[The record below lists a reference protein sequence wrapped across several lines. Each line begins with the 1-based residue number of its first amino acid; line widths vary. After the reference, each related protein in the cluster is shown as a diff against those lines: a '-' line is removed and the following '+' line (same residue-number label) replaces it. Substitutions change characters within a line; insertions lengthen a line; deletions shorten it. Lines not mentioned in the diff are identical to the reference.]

1 MLIFACTL
9 PGELIVSAHEVGV
22 CILRYIYIRRTSLS
36 VLYCDV
42 QTIAW
47 LIHSFLNA
55 VTEQD

>member
-55 VTEQD
+55 VT